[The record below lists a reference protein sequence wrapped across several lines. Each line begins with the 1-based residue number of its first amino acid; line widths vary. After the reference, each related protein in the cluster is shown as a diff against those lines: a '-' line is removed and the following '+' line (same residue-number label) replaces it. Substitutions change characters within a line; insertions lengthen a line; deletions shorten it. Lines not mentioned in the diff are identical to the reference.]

1 MTNSAEFNL
10 ISVPRLCLIVMLKM
24 SWLFPAPFWTWSTEL
39 GDGESLSPAKGTLA
53 VPQAL
58 PWALGGVALPWALG
72 AWPWLEREGGRGP
85 AVGVRGRGPGVS
97 IREGVALHPPPWS
110 TPDTAQG

>member
-1 MTNSAEFNL
+1 
-10 ISVPRLCLIVMLKM
+10 MLKM

-39 GDGESLSPAKGTLA
+39 GDGERLSPAKGTLA

-72 AWPWLEREGGRGP
+72 AWPCRGQGGRGPVVSITGRGPGVSDRGCGP

>member
-72 AWPWLEREGGRGP
+72 AWPCRGRQGGRGP
-85 AVGVRGRGPGVS
+85 DVSDRGCGLAVGVRG
-97 IREGVALHPPPWS
+97 VALVG
-110 TPDTAQG
+110 A